1 MHAPLTHNFVQR
13 YGRTEGDRMSESRR
27 WGKESIYWSKYL
39 YIVLVK
45 LAKESRQSNNFSTN
59 LGDVRISLFVCILW
73 QASRKVRRREGGR
86 EEIVLSFH
94 PSFTSR
100 SLRFRLG
107 AMPITSRPKTFALS
121 LQYTAFLERG
131 YSIVHG
137 YCDLFHAS
145 GKL

>member
-1 MHAPLTHNFVQR
+1 M
-13 YGRTEGDRMSESRR
+13 
-27 WGKESIYWSKYL
+27 
-39 YIVLVK
+39 VLVK

-59 LGDVRISLFVCILW
+59 LGDVSHFLYVSCDRHVGKSEEG
-73 QASRKVRRREGGR
+73 REGGR